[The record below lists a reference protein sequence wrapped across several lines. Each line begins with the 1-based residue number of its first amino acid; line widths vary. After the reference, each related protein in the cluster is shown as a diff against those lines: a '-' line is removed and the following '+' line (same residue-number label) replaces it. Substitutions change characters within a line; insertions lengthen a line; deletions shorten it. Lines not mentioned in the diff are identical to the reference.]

1 LTYGLLSEEGVSV
14 LWHASRNPA
23 FTHVNV
29 NLISHRINPAAGRMS
44 FNDVLQLLGDCFTV
58 TLNQL
63 REVFSLRQEL

>member
-1 LTYGLLSEEGVSV
+1 
-14 LWHASRNPA
+14 
-23 FTHVNV
+23 
-29 NLISHRINPAAGRMS
+29 MS